1 MAFFI
6 SSDILNLAIVSSHIK
21 RFQDEKS
28 KSEGVNVLFCLF
40 ALFPSQA
47 SALSDTTLY
56 MMSATGEV
64 WG

>member
-1 MAFFI
+1 MFT
-6 SSDILNLAIVSSHIK
+6 SSDILNLSNVKFHI
-21 RFQDEKS
+21 RILQDEKS

-47 SALSDTTLY
+47 YALSDMTLY